1 MLGVSVMRNI
11 LLGCLV
17 LLSLCAVCTPSFSGD
32 AAFGPII
39 TSDKLEKVLKND
51 KPLIL
56 DIRGNNGKDGY
67 IPGAISVSY
76 SAFRGPKNNPGQLVT
91 NSHLTSLFQELGILR
106 ERPVVVVYQGKDATD
121 FGAAARVY
129 WTLKSAGIKKIAIL
143 NGGMNGWNNGGKRAT
158 SAVPSKPAKS
168 EIVVTLSDEWLA
180 SRADVQAIVDGTGN
194 ATLIDARPE
203 PFYKGK
209 KQHPAAARPG
219 TLPKSGIFPHTQ
231 WFQAG
236 ATIHKESEANKILQA
251 AGFKS
256 DKKLISFCNTGHWAA
271 TNWFALS
278 ELSGLKGVKLYPESM
293 VGWSNAGLPMDN
305 TPSLWQNFLDKF

>member
-1 MLGVSVMRNI
+1 MRYV
-11 LLGCLV
+11 LLRCLV
-17 LLSLCAVCTPSFSGD
+17 LFSLCAMCTPSFAGD
-32 AAFGPII
+32 AAFGPVI
-39 TSDKLEKVLKND
+39 TSDRLEKLLEKD

-56 DIRGNNGKDGY
+56 DIRGNNVKDGY

-91 NSHLTSLFQELGILR
+91 NAHLTSLFQELGILP
-106 ERPVVVVYQGKDATD
+106 ERPVVVVFQGKDATD

-143 NGGMNGWNNGGKRAT
+143 NGGMNGWKRGGKRAT
-158 SAVPSKPAKS
+158 SAVPSKPVKS

-180 SRADVQAIVDGTGN
+180 SRAEVLASVDGTVN

-203 PFYKGK
+203 SFHKGK

-236 ATIHKESEANKILQA
+236 ATIHKETEANRILQA

>member
-1 MLGVSVMRNI
+1 MRYV
-11 LLGCLV
+11 LLRCLV
-17 LLSLCAVCTPSFSGD
+17 LFSLCAMCTPSFAGD
-32 AAFGPII
+32 AAFGPVI
-39 TSDKLEKVLKND
+39 TSDRLEKLLEKD

-56 DIRGNNGKDGY
+56 DIRGNNVKDGY

-91 NSHLTSLFQELGILR
+91 NAHLTSLFQELGILP
-106 ERPVVVVYQGKDATD
+106 ERPVVVVFQGKDATD

-143 NGGMNGWNNGGKRAT
+143 NGGMNGWKRGGKRAT
-158 SAVPSKPAKS
+158 SAVPFKPVKS
-168 EIVVTLSDEWLA
+168 DIVVTLSDEWLA
-180 SRADVQAIVDGTGN
+180 SRAEVLASVDGTVN

-203 PFYKGK
+203 SFHKGK

-305 TPSLWQNFLDKF
+305 TPSLWQNFLDNR

>member
-1 MLGVSVMRNI
+1 MRYV
-11 LLGCLV
+11 LLRCLV
-17 LLSLCAVCTPSFSGD
+17 LFSLCAMCTPSFAGD
-32 AAFGPII
+32 AAFGPVI
-39 TSDKLEKVLKND
+39 TSDRLEKLLEKD

-56 DIRGNNGKDGY
+56 DIRGNNVKDGY

-91 NSHLTSLFQELGILR
+91 NAHLTSLFQELGILP
-106 ERPVVVVYQGKDATD
+106 ERPVVVVFQGKDATD

-143 NGGMNGWNNGGKRAT
+143 NGGMNGWKRGGKRAT
-158 SAVPSKPAKS
+158 SAVPSKPVKS

-180 SRADVQAIVDGTGN
+180 SRAEVLASVDGTVN

-203 PFYKGK
+203 SFHKGK